1 MLFSFVLCERLHRF
15 LENKE
20 VGILD
25 DPCFTQHYVLNKAW
39 RVPSIHFFGL
49 NRHVWSPGNLGEL
62 QWRPRP
68 GAVSREV
75 SGPTAAGRVLQV
87 LRAYKQLFEYF
98 KTVRKNKKLR
108 REFES
113 SGRSLRP

>member
-1 MLFSFVLCERLHRF
+1 MLWFGGKELRLWCSCCKFMLFSFVLCERLHRF

-75 SGPTAAGRVLQV
+75 SGPTAAGRVLRVTSPGLEGLQAA
-87 LRAYKQLFEYF
+87 L
-98 KTVRKNKKLR
+98 
-108 REFES
+108 
-113 SGRSLRP
+113 